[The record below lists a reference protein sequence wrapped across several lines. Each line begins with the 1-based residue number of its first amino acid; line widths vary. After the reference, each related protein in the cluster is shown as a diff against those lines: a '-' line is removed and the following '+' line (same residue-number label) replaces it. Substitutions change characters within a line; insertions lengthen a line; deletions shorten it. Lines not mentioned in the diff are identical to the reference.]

1 MKHTGYFMGIDAG
14 TTGTTVLIM
23 DEKWNVAAKGYQKH
37 IMNSPKPGWMEQ
49 DANVL
54 WEDLLCAVKKAL
66 SQLPLN
72 AQILGIGF
80 DHQGESCL
88 IWEKSTGNPLSQ
100 AINWQDRRTVSAVEE
115 LAAKYGEEIQKRTG
129 FFPDSYFS
137 AEKFVWEL
145 EQIPNG
151 HQRAENGE
159 LCAGTLGSW
168 FLWKMTGGKIHMTD
182 PSTASRTMLYNIH
195 SGEWD
200 DEILEILSLPHKM
213 LPKIGSS
220 AQRFGMTQ
228 PQCFLGLQVPVSGL
242 IVDQQAALFGQCCFH
257 TGMIKTTYG
266 TGCFLLMNTG
276 QTPIKSPGGLLTTVA
291 WNLGGKDTFALDGG
305 IYTAGA
311 AVNWLREKMGMIESF
326 EQTQQ
331 MAESVQDNGGIYFV
345 PAFVGLAAP
354 HWDSCARGTIFGIN
368 SMTGKEQI
376 VRATLESIA
385 YQVSDNLDVMI
396 KDSGVPI
403 GVMRA
408 DGGMAVNSFLMQFQ
422 ADILNIPVDVPVIS
436 ETSSLGAAYLAAF
449 GEGWFSS
456 LSEIESNWQLQCRYE
471 PKMSEDERQTLLY
484 NWHRAVQRSL
494 GWLQKETP

>member
-1 MKHTGYFMGIDAG
+1 
-14 TTGTTVLIM
+14 
-23 DEKWNVAAKGYQKH
+23 
-37 IMNSPKPGWMEQ
+37 
-49 DANVL
+49 
-54 WEDLLCAVKKAL
+54 
-66 SQLPLN
+66 
-72 AQILGIGF
+72 
-80 DHQGESCL
+80 
-88 IWEKSTGNPLSQ
+88 
-100 AINWQDRRTVSAVEE
+100 
-115 LAAKYGEEIQKRTG
+115 
-129 FFPDSYFS
+129 
-137 AEKFVWEL
+137 
-145 EQIPNG
+145 
-151 HQRAENGE
+151 
-159 LCAGTLGSW
+159 
-168 FLWKMTGGKIHMTD
+168 MTGGKIHMTD

-195 SGEWD
+195 RGVWD
-200 DEILEILSLPHKM
+200 DEILEMLSLPRKM
-213 LPKIGSS
+213 LPQIGSS
-220 AQRFGMTQ
+220 AQRFGMTK
-228 PQCFLGLQVPVSGL
+228 PQCFLGLQAPVSGL

-291 WNLGGKDTFALDGG
+291 WNLGEKDTFALDGG

-368 SMTGKEQI
+368 SMTEKEQI

-396 KDSGVPI
+396 KDSGFPI

-436 ETSSLGAAYLAAF
+436 ETSSLGTAYLAAF

-456 LSEIESNWQLQCRYE
+456 LSEIECNWQLQCRYE
-471 PKMSEDERQTLLY
+471 PKMSDDERQTLLY
-484 NWHRAVQRSL
+484 NWHRAVERSL
-494 GWLQKETP
+494 GWLQKKTS

>member
-1 MKHTGYFMGIDAG
+1 MEHKGYFMGIDAG

-37 IMNSPKPGWMEQ
+37 IMNSPKLGWMEQ

-54 WEDLLCAVKKAL
+54 WEDLLCVVKKAL

-72 AQILGIGF
+72 ARILGIGL

-145 EQIPNG
+145 DQIPNG
-151 HQRAENGE
+151 HQRAKSGE

-195 SGEWD
+195 RGVWD
-200 DEILEILSLPHKM
+200 DEILEMLSLPRKM
-213 LPKIGSS
+213 LPQIGSS

-228 PQCFLGLQVPVSGL
+228 PQCFLGLQAPVSGL

-291 WNLGGKDTFALDGG
+291 WNL
-305 IYTAGA
+305 
-311 AVNWLREKMGMIESF
+311 
-326 EQTQQ
+326 
-331 MAESVQDNGGIYFV
+331 
-345 PAFVGLAAP
+345 
-354 HWDSCARGTIFGIN
+354 
-368 SMTGKEQI
+368 
-376 VRATLESIA
+376 
-385 YQVSDNLDVMI
+385 
-396 KDSGVPI
+396 
-403 GVMRA
+403 
-408 DGGMAVNSFLMQFQ
+408 
-422 ADILNIPVDVPVIS
+422 
-436 ETSSLGAAYLAAF
+436 
-449 GEGWFSS
+449 
-456 LSEIESNWQLQCRYE
+456 
-471 PKMSEDERQTLLY
+471 
-484 NWHRAVQRSL
+484 
-494 GWLQKETP
+494 